1 MNTNRHECFSQSAAK
16 VNDLAAARGMVV
28 CAATGAKH
36 TVALRF
42 RDSCSLVSVRGLNFV
57 TVN

>member
-1 MNTNRHECFSQSAAK
+1 MVE
-16 VNDLAAARGMVV
+16 DLAAAHGRFVH
-28 CAATGAKH
+28 AATGAAH

-42 RDSCSLVSVRGLNFV
+42 RDSCSLVSIRGLNFV